1 MPLRNKFLSA
11 APHARVITC
20 KRERERERE
29 RACRRWWERERKSQ
43 REWEWDRKKTSLRD
57 LISLWI
63 CGSGTFLKK
72 RFQSILA
79 PTDYNEPGPTHPTP
93 LQSNFLTPT
102 PSMEDMIWYSET
114 MCVYAFVRS
123 VFTAAQ
129 EPHYREISPSKLFTC
144 LQNLQFSSKYF
155 WTTIQG
161 YLASEN

>member
-1 MPLRNKFLSA
+1 M
-11 APHARVITC
+11 
-20 KRERERERE
+20 
-29 RACRRWWERERKSQ
+29 RERKSQ
-43 REWEWDRKKTSLRD
+43 RERVRMRQKKTSLRD

-129 EPHYREISPSKLFTC
+129 EPHYREILPSKLFTC
-144 LQNLQFSSKYF
+144 LQNLQFSSKF
-155 WTTIQG
+155 KQKILNNNPRLLG
-161 YLASEN
+161 FRKLIR